1 MEVVVA
7 QSGGFCWGVERA
19 IDMARKVAEENPSL
33 KVGTYGPLV
42 HNDEALK
49 PLRDLG
55 VTAVKAEADPK
66 VETWPVDAVVLRAHG
81 ITPHE
86 RTRIKTIREKGKKVF
101 DGTCPDVG
109 IIHATV
115 KKHVNKGYNVIVVGD
130 ANHAETDGIMG
141 YTAKGKGMVVEN
153 PAQVKDVAFPAAEPI
168 CAVSQSTQEAENF
181 WAIVD
186 ALKIRYP
193 QLEAFNTICEATTSR
208 QTDLKLLIEH
218 CDAIVVIGSHHSAN
232 TCRLA
237 QMSRDRG
244 RPTYHIE
251 NEAELDLAEMRKYRK
266 VGVTAGASTPPA
278 AMYRVAKILEPIDPL
293 PQAAA

>member
-19 IDMARKVAEENPSL
+19 IEMARKVAEENPG
-33 KVGTYGPLV
+33 KTIGTYGPLV

-55 VTAVKAEADPK
+55 VTTVKAEADPK
-66 VETWPVDAVVLRAHG
+66 VESWNVDAVVLRAHG

-86 RTRIKTIREKGKKVF
+86 RNRIKTLRGNGRQVF

-115 KKHVNKGYNVIVVGD
+115 KRHVNKGYNVIVIGD
-130 ANHAETDGIMG
+130 AGHAETDGIMG
-141 YTAKGKGMVVEN
+141 YTTPGKGMIVEN
-153 PAQVKDVAFPAAEPI
+153 PSQVENVKFPAGEPI

-181 WAIVD
+181 WAIVE

-193 QLEAFNTICEATTSR
+193 RLEAFNTICEATTSR
-208 QTDLKLLIEH
+208 QTDLKELAET
-218 CDAIVVIGSHHSAN
+218 CDAIVIIGSHHSAN

-237 QMSRDRG
+237 QMARDRG
-244 RPTYHIE
+244 KPTYHIE
-251 NEAELDLAEMRKYRK
+251 NESELDLNEMKKYRR
-266 VGVTAGASTPPA
+266 VGITAGASTPPA
-278 AMYRVAKILEPIDPL
+278 AMYRAAKVLEPIEPTD
-293 PQAAA
+293 AAA